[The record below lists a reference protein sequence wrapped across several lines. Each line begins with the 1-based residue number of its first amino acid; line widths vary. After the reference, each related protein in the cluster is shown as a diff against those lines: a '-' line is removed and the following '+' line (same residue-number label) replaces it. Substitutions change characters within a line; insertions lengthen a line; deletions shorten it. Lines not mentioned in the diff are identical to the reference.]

1 MKTTTSSKIAENL
14 QVALT
19 ATGFISIVMVLCY
32 ISWFA

>member
-1 MKTTTSSKIAENL
+1 MKSTTSSKVAENI

-19 ATGFISIVMVLCY
+19 ATGFVSIVMSLCY

>member
-1 MKTTTSSKIAENL
+1 MKTTTSSKVSENL
-14 QVALT
+14 TVALT